1 MMDNVEIDCN
11 ITDPRDTHITG
22 DVEVFSEG
30 FREKIIEVEG
40 LTFSPFAGATVENDR
55 CVFQESFLC
64 HAKPNAD
71 VIFGFHLSVS
81 PEQREALPWYRQ
93 ALLKNAELLFHLVND
108 GKHPFAPQTWVSD
121 TREDIFKMMDSYPT
135 TDADFN
141 LTKAVGEHLLL
152 PSVLNGDASIL
163 QYMTKDNYL
172 ERYYVDAIG
181 FQLLNFLIAGVME
194 QLCLK
199 SPRMNFL
206 EVGAGTGGATKA
218 ILEKIGYSYASYTY
232 TDIFSAFFD
241 HAAGHFQS
249 HASKMIFKALDITKD
264 PAGQGFIPQSY
275 DVIVASNVLHA
286 TESLRSA
293 LEHTRR
299 LLRPGGYLVMVE
311 IIRNDVM
318 RHGLVMGGLP
328 GWWVG
333 ENDGRYGGPSITLD
347 QWDKMLRETGFSG
360 IETNSPMRDPV
371 GVPGSI
377 IVSRAETDL
386 VTQLTRPLSSKFSTA
401 TDKTPLLIIGGI
413 SPFVSPFRDQIC
425 LTLRRHFG
433 DIIKV
438 EQFAD
443 LPPLPECYH
452 VLSLTEC
459 DANLFEDMEESVFLN
474 LKTVLGSAL
483 SVLWLLRDRRSS
495 NPHAGTTLGL
505 FRTLFYEVPGTLL
518 QTLDIDVVNMDD
530 CSVIA
535 ESMCQ
540 LRFQSDMARRGETDE
555 IRWEFEPELVLKDG
569 ELYVPRVR
577 PHDGQNNRYNS
588 SKRLITHNVDVHTTP
603 LALDLVDGSYMPT
616 SPFCN
621 KVKMSSLT
629 ASEASFL
636 PHDAPKTITD
646 LLRHVASFASSLVST
661 QATPE
666 GAPLDILPLK
676 RVAANFAMPNPRSLV
691 YWREDQYVPVS
702 VEPVTQRGDLFRPDR
717 TYWLAG
723 LTGDTGRSLAD
734 FMIAHNARNIVLSS
748 RTPTVYKDWVEWHK
762 SRGVSV
768 RYFGGDITS
777 FQSVKQIHDAIK
789 ESMLPIGGVAN
800 GAMVLRDS
808 SFMKVSFDDF
818 QAVLGPNVKGTINID
833 RLFSDPN
840 QLLDWFI
847 GFSSVAGTVGNPGQ
861 SGYTAGNCFIK
872 ALVDW
877 RRKQGLAGSVIDI
890 TRLVGLGFIEREG
903 HGRLTKEHQER
914 LTTRSGTIA
923 MSENDLHQLF
933 AEAIS
938 AGRPDLDLNP
948 EIITGL
954 APITVEQSKDTYWTT
969 NPRLSLL
976 IREAGQGDLKGR
988 DGGNAAPLRQLLG
1001 DTKTMQDVANVLS
1014 GALKGK
1020 LQALKFLSDSDS
1032 LYDTTPLVD
1041 MGVDSL
1047 VAVEVRSWFLKEL
1060 TVDVPL
1066 MKILGGA
1073 SITDLVEVVVQKV
1086 PRELLSRLDPEGR
1099 RQDSNGDV
1107 PATVGDN
1114 DSVETVGSKMNG
1126 INSAHE
1132 NGSSGVNGISG
1143 TYTPDMDSTTDLNGT
1158 NGTAVIKEMLGHKA
1172 IKGVVPILLNAQEVA

>member
-1 MMDNVEIDCN
+1 MTDNVEIDCN

-413 SPFVSPFRDQIC
+413 SSFVSPFRDHIC

-603 LALDLVDGSYMPT
+603 LALDLVDGSYMVREQHT
-616 SPFCN
+616 IEKDSPEVATVNVSC
-621 KVKMSSLT
+621 
-629 ASEASFL
+629 SFL
-636 PHDAPKTITD
+636 SSIKTP
-646 LLRHVASFASSLVST
+646 VGYVFVSL
-661 QATPE
+661 
-666 GAPLDILPLK
+666 G
-676 RVAANFAMPNPRSLV
+676 
-691 YWREDQYVPVS
+691 EDVK
-702 VEPVTQRGDLFRPDR
+702 
-717 TYWLAG
+717 
-723 LTGDTGRSLAD
+723 TGEKTLC
-734 FMIAHNARNIVLSS
+734 FTNHNGSIVK
-748 RTPTVYKDWVEWHK
+748 VHK
-762 SRGVSV
+762 SWTIS
-768 RYFGGDITS
+768 
-777 FQSVKQIHDAIK
+777 
-789 ESMLPIGGVAN
+789 
-800 GAMVLRDS
+800 
-808 SFMKVSFDDF
+808 
-818 QAVLGPNVKGTINID
+818 LG
-833 RLFSDPN
+833 
-840 QLLDWFI
+840 
-847 GFSSVAGTVGNPGQ
+847 
-861 SGYTAGNCFIK
+861 
-872 ALVDW
+872 
-877 RRKQGLAGSVIDI
+877 
-890 TRLVGLGFIEREG
+890 E
-903 HGRLTKEHQER
+903 
-914 LTTRSGTIA
+914 
-923 MSENDLHQLF
+923 
-933 AEAIS
+933 
-938 AGRPDLDLNP
+938 
-948 EIITGL
+948 
-954 APITVEQSKDTYWTT
+954 
-969 NPRLSLL
+969 
-976 IREAGQGDLKGR
+976 
-988 DGGNAAPLRQLLG
+988 
-1001 DTKTMQDVANVLS
+1001 
-1014 GALKGK
+1014 
-1020 LQALKFLSDSDS
+1020 
-1032 LYDTTPLVD
+1032 
-1041 MGVDSL
+1041 
-1047 VAVEVRSWFLKEL
+1047 VEV
-1060 TVDVPL
+1060 D
-1066 MKILGGA
+1066 G
-1073 SITDLVEVVVQKV
+1073 
-1086 PRELLSRLDPEGR
+1086 
-1099 RQDSNGDV
+1099 
-1107 PATVGDN
+1107 
-1114 DSVETVGSKMNG
+1114 
-1126 INSAHE
+1126 
-1132 NGSSGVNGISG
+1132 
-1143 TYTPDMDSTTDLNGT
+1143 
-1158 NGTAVIKEMLGHKA
+1158 
-1172 IKGVVPILLNAQEVA
+1172 

>member
-1 MMDNVEIDCN
+1 MTDNVEIDCN

-40 LTFSPFAGATVENDR
+40 LTFSPFASATVENDR

-93 ALLKNAELLFHLVND
+93 ALLKNAELLLHLVND
-108 GKHPFAPQTWVSD
+108 GKHPFAPQNWVSD

-152 PSVLNGDASIL
+152 PSVLNGDTSIL

-194 QLCLK
+194 PLCLK

-232 TDIFSAFFD
+232 TDISSAFFD
-241 HAAGHFQS
+241 HDAGHFQS

-318 RHGLVMGGLP
+318 RHGLVMGDLP

-347 QWDKMLRETGFSG
+347 QWHKMLRETGFSG

-377 IVSRAETDL
+377 IVSRANGL
-386 VTQLTRPLSSKFSTA
+386 KLISSPS
-401 TDKTPLLIIGGI
+401 GI

-603 LALDLVDGSYMPT
+603 LALDLVDGSYMVREQHT
-616 SPFCN
+616 IEKDSPEVATVNVSC
-621 KVKMSSLT
+621 
-629 ASEASFL
+629 SFL
-636 PHDAPKTITD
+636 SSIKTP
-646 LLRHVASFASSLVST
+646 VGYVFVSL
-661 QATPE
+661 
-666 GAPLDILPLK
+666 G
-676 RVAANFAMPNPRSLV
+676 
-691 YWREDQYVPVS
+691 EDVK
-702 VEPVTQRGDLFRPDR
+702 
-717 TYWLAG
+717 
-723 LTGDTGRSLAD
+723 TGEKTLC
-734 FMIAHNARNIVLSS
+734 FTNHNGSIVK
-748 RTPTVYKDWVEWHK
+748 VHK
-762 SRGVSV
+762 SWTIS
-768 RYFGGDITS
+768 
-777 FQSVKQIHDAIK
+777 
-789 ESMLPIGGVAN
+789 
-800 GAMVLRDS
+800 
-808 SFMKVSFDDF
+808 
-818 QAVLGPNVKGTINID
+818 LG
-833 RLFSDPN
+833 
-840 QLLDWFI
+840 
-847 GFSSVAGTVGNPGQ
+847 
-861 SGYTAGNCFIK
+861 
-872 ALVDW
+872 
-877 RRKQGLAGSVIDI
+877 
-890 TRLVGLGFIEREG
+890 E
-903 HGRLTKEHQER
+903 
-914 LTTRSGTIA
+914 
-923 MSENDLHQLF
+923 
-933 AEAIS
+933 
-938 AGRPDLDLNP
+938 
-948 EIITGL
+948 
-954 APITVEQSKDTYWTT
+954 
-969 NPRLSLL
+969 
-976 IREAGQGDLKGR
+976 
-988 DGGNAAPLRQLLG
+988 
-1001 DTKTMQDVANVLS
+1001 
-1014 GALKGK
+1014 
-1020 LQALKFLSDSDS
+1020 
-1032 LYDTTPLVD
+1032 
-1041 MGVDSL
+1041 
-1047 VAVEVRSWFLKEL
+1047 VEV
-1060 TVDVPL
+1060 D
-1066 MKILGGA
+1066 G
-1073 SITDLVEVVVQKV
+1073 
-1086 PRELLSRLDPEGR
+1086 
-1099 RQDSNGDV
+1099 
-1107 PATVGDN
+1107 
-1114 DSVETVGSKMNG
+1114 
-1126 INSAHE
+1126 
-1132 NGSSGVNGISG
+1132 
-1143 TYTPDMDSTTDLNGT
+1143 
-1158 NGTAVIKEMLGHKA
+1158 
-1172 IKGVVPILLNAQEVA
+1172 

>member
-1 MMDNVEIDCN
+1 MLPPTGTVLAYEP
-11 ITDPRDTHITG
+11 DPVAASLLSWHLN
-22 DVEVFSEG
+22 
-30 FREKIIEVEG
+30 G
-40 LTFSPFAGATVENDR
+40 LGGKALFMTLSPEMCGRNWVY
-55 CVFQESFLC
+55 L
-64 HAKPNAD
+64 HPNSTMRAIAANLPAD
-71 VIFGFHLSVS
+71 VTL
-81 PEQREALPWYRQ
+81 
-93 ALLKNAELLFHLVND
+93 
-108 GKHPFAPQTWVSD
+108 
-121 TREDIFKMMDSYPT
+121 
-135 TDADFN
+135 
-141 LTKAVGEHLLL
+141 
-152 PSVLNGDASIL
+152 
-163 QYMTKDNYL
+163 
-172 ERYYVDAIG
+172 YVDA
-181 FQLLNFLIAGVME
+181 
-194 QLCLK
+194 
-199 SPRMNFL
+199 S
-206 EVGAGTGGATKA
+206 GAGESPSQSLGSKIAT
-218 ILEKIGYSYASYTY
+218 S
-232 TDIFSAFFD
+232 
-241 HAAGHFQS
+241 
-249 HASKMIFKALDITKD
+249 
-264 PAGQGFIPQSY
+264 
-275 DVIVASNVLHA
+275 
-286 TESLRSA
+286 
-293 LEHTRR
+293 
-299 LLRPGGYLVMVE
+299 
-311 IIRNDVM
+311 
-318 RHGLVMGGLP
+318 
-328 GWWVG
+328 
-333 ENDGRYGGPSITLD
+333 
-347 QWDKMLRETGFSG
+347 
-360 IETNSPMRDPV
+360 
-371 GVPGSI
+371 
-377 IVSRAETDL
+377 
-386 VTQLTRPLSSKFSTA
+386 LSS
-401 TDKTPLLIIGGI
+401 
-413 SPFVSPFRDQIC
+413 V
-425 LTLRRHFG
+425 
-433 DIIKV
+433 
-438 EQFAD
+438 
-443 LPPLPECYH
+443 
-452 VLSLTEC
+452 
-459 DANLFEDMEESVFLN
+459 
-474 LKTVLGSAL
+474 
-483 SVLWLLRDRRSS
+483 
-495 NPHAGTTLGL
+495 
-505 FRTLFYEVPGTLL
+505 
-518 QTLDIDVVNMDD
+518 
-530 CSVIA
+530 
-535 ESMCQ
+535 
-540 LRFQSDMARRGETDE
+540 
-555 IRWEFEPELVLKDG
+555 
-569 ELYVPRVR
+569 
-577 PHDGQNNRYNS
+577 
-588 SKRLITHNVDVHTTP
+588 
-603 LALDLVDGSYMPT
+603 
-616 SPFCN
+616 CN

-646 LLRHVASFASSLVST
+646 LFRHVASFASSLVST

-676 RVAANFAMPNPRSLV
+676 R
-691 YWREDQYVPVS
+691 DQYVPVS

-748 RTPTVYKDWVEWHK
+748 RTPTVYEDWVEWHK

-789 ESMLPIGGVAN
+789 ESMPPIGGVAN

-818 QAVLGPNVKGTINID
+818 QAVLGPKVKGTINID

-861 SGYTAGNCFIK
+861 SGYTAGSCFIK
-872 ALVDW
+872 ALVDR

-933 AEAIS
+933 AEAIL

-954 APITVEQSKDTYWTT
+954 APITVEQSKDTYWKT

-1001 DTKTMQDVANVLS
+1001 DTKTMQNVANVLS

-1158 NGTAVIKEMLGHKA
+1158 NGAAVIKEMLGHKA

>member
-1 MMDNVEIDCN
+1 MTDNVEIDCN

-413 SPFVSPFRDQIC
+413 SSFVSPFRDHIC

-748 RTPTVYKDWVEWHK
+748 RTPTVYEDWVEWHK

-818 QAVLGPNVKGTINID
+818 QAVLGPKVKGTINID

-1143 TYTPDMDSTTDLNGT
+1143 TYTPDMDGTTDLNGT

>member
-1 MMDNVEIDCN
+1 MTDNVEIDCN

-40 LTFSPFAGATVENDR
+40 LTFSPFASATVENDR

-71 VIFGFHLSVS
+71 VIFGD
-81 PEQREALPWYRQ
+81 RQ
-93 ALLKNAELLFHLVND
+93 ATPEESRKALFAERAAFYYLKA
-108 GKHPFAPQTWVSD
+108 SIS
-121 TREDIFKMMDSYPT
+121 REDIFKMMDSYPT

-152 PSVLNGDASIL
+152 PSVLNGDTSIL

-194 QLCLK
+194 PLCLK

-232 TDIFSAFFD
+232 TDISSAFFD
-241 HAAGHFQS
+241 HDAGHFQS

-347 QWDKMLRETGFSG
+347 QWHKMLRETGFSG

-555 IRWEFEPELVLKDG
+555 IRGEFEPELVLKDG

-603 LALDLVDGSYMPT
+603 LALDLVDGSYMVREQHT
-616 SPFCN
+616 IEKDSPEVATVNVSC
-621 KVKMSSLT
+621 
-629 ASEASFL
+629 SFL
-636 PHDAPKTITD
+636 SSIKTP
-646 LLRHVASFASSLVST
+646 VGYVFVSL
-661 QATPE
+661 
-666 GAPLDILPLK
+666 G
-676 RVAANFAMPNPRSLV
+676 
-691 YWREDQYVPVS
+691 EDVK
-702 VEPVTQRGDLFRPDR
+702 
-717 TYWLAG
+717 
-723 LTGDTGRSLAD
+723 TGEKTLC
-734 FMIAHNARNIVLSS
+734 FTNHNGSIVK
-748 RTPTVYKDWVEWHK
+748 VHK
-762 SRGVSV
+762 SWTIS
-768 RYFGGDITS
+768 
-777 FQSVKQIHDAIK
+777 
-789 ESMLPIGGVAN
+789 
-800 GAMVLRDS
+800 
-808 SFMKVSFDDF
+808 
-818 QAVLGPNVKGTINID
+818 LG
-833 RLFSDPN
+833 
-840 QLLDWFI
+840 
-847 GFSSVAGTVGNPGQ
+847 
-861 SGYTAGNCFIK
+861 
-872 ALVDW
+872 
-877 RRKQGLAGSVIDI
+877 
-890 TRLVGLGFIEREG
+890 E
-903 HGRLTKEHQER
+903 
-914 LTTRSGTIA
+914 
-923 MSENDLHQLF
+923 
-933 AEAIS
+933 
-938 AGRPDLDLNP
+938 
-948 EIITGL
+948 
-954 APITVEQSKDTYWTT
+954 
-969 NPRLSLL
+969 
-976 IREAGQGDLKGR
+976 
-988 DGGNAAPLRQLLG
+988 
-1001 DTKTMQDVANVLS
+1001 
-1014 GALKGK
+1014 
-1020 LQALKFLSDSDS
+1020 
-1032 LYDTTPLVD
+1032 
-1041 MGVDSL
+1041 
-1047 VAVEVRSWFLKEL
+1047 VEV
-1060 TVDVPL
+1060 D
-1066 MKILGGA
+1066 G
-1073 SITDLVEVVVQKV
+1073 
-1086 PRELLSRLDPEGR
+1086 
-1099 RQDSNGDV
+1099 
-1107 PATVGDN
+1107 
-1114 DSVETVGSKMNG
+1114 
-1126 INSAHE
+1126 
-1132 NGSSGVNGISG
+1132 
-1143 TYTPDMDSTTDLNGT
+1143 
-1158 NGTAVIKEMLGHKA
+1158 
-1172 IKGVVPILLNAQEVA
+1172 